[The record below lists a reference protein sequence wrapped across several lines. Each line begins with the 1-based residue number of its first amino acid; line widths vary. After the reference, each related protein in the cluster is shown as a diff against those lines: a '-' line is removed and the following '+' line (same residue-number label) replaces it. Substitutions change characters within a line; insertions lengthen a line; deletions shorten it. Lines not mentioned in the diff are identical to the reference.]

1 MPSNK
6 QSNFNKKRKITKVV
20 NVKQIKDHNQIQ
32 IDIPKTLDNDK
43 KINPTKIF
51 DGYKNNKSKQSM
63 LR

>member
-1 MPSNK
+1 MP
-6 QSNFNKKRKITKVV
+6 KKRKIV
-20 NVKQIKDHNQIQ
+20 NVAPLKDHNQIQ

-51 DGYKNNKSKQSM
+51 DGYKNNKAKQSK

>member
-1 MPSNK
+1 MP
-6 QSNFNKKRKITKVV
+6 KRKKSKIKVV

-51 DGYKNNKSKQSM
+51 DNYNKVKQSM